1 VSVYAV
7 AELAISIG
15 DIALVQDVSFSIA
28 AGECVA
34 LVGES
39 GSGKSLTCMTP
50 FGLSPG
56 LASGSARLNGQELC
70 GLPEQDI
77 RRVRAR
83 DVGFVF
89 QQPLTALTPHLTVGA
104 QLIEAAMQ
112 AGGAKPTQAELAA
125 MLGRVGLAEPE
136 EKLDQFPHR
145 LSGGQRQRVMIAA
158 AIAHQPK
165 LLIADEP
172 TTALD
177 ASLRGGIM
185 ALINDFRTQ
194 QGLAVLLVSH
204 DLASVRG
211 FADRIIVL
219 RDGKMV
225 EAGPSAQIFAAPK
238 ADYTK
243 ALIAA
248 APSLDAPMPEKPPC
262 GDILLAAKD
271 IRVSFARPGW
281 RRGYFTAVDGVDLH
295 IREGEALALVGESGS
310 GKSTLGRAIVRL
322 GPCDSGSVTW
332 QGKTLPDRQ
341 KMRAEHRRLIQPV
354 FQDPLSSLDP
364 RWKVR
369 DIIAEPL
376 TWLDS
381 DANRDAKTRDA
392 INAVELGEEYLD
404 RSPRSLSGGQAQ
416 RVAIARA
423 LVAEPKMLLLDEATS
438 ALDVLVAAQIV
449 ALLQRLQRERGL
461 SLLAITHDL
470 ALARQ
475 LCHRIAVLD
484 QGKIVEIGGAE
495 AVITTPAHPVTQ
507 RLVAASQT

>member
-1 VSVYAV
+1 MSVYAV
-7 AELAISIG
+7 DGLSISVGGIRLVHDIG
-15 DIALVQDVSFSIA
+15 FTIE

-56 LASGSARLNGQELC
+56 QATGSARLNGTDYI
-70 GLPEQDI
+70 GLREDEI
-77 RRVRAR
+77 RLLRAR
-83 DVGFVF
+83 DAGFIF

-104 QLIEAAMQ
+104 QLAEAVMQ
-112 AGGAKPTQAELAA
+112 AGAAKPSKSELGA
-125 MLGRVGLAEPE
+125 MLDRVGLADPR

-158 AIAHQPK
+158 AIAHGPK

-177 ASLRGGIM
+177 ASLRTGIM
-185 ALINDFRTQ
+185 ALIDDLRRTQ
-194 QGLAVLLVSH
+194 DLAVLLVSH

-211 FADRIIVL
+211 SADKIVVM
-219 RDGKMV
+219 RAGQVV
-225 EAGPSAQIFAAPK
+225 ESGPSKRIFAAPS
-238 ADYTK
+238 ADYSK

-248 APSLDAPMPEKPPC
+248 APRLDSVLASRPAP
-262 GDILLAAKD
+262 GDVMLEAESIC
-271 IRVSFARPGW
+271 VSFARPGW
-281 RRGYFTAVDGVDLH
+281 RRGRFVAVDGVDLH

-310 GKSTLGRAIVRL
+310 GKSTLGRAIARL
-322 GPCDSGSVTW
+322 GPCDSGRVTW
-332 QGKTLPDRQ
+332 QGEALPDRA
-341 KMRAEHRRLIQPV
+341 KMRAAHRRLIQPV

-364 RWKVR
+364 RWTVE

-376 TWLDS
+376 KWLDPG
-381 DANRDAKTRDA
+381 AERAGKVRAA
-392 INAVELGEEYLD
+392 INAVELGEDFLK
-404 RSPRSLSGGQAQ
+404 RAPRSLSGGQAQ

-423 LVAEPKMLLLDEATS
+423 LVTDPKMLLLDEATS

-449 ALLQRLQRERGL
+449 ALLQRLQLERGL
-461 SLLAITHDL
+461 SLLMITHDL

-484 QGKIVEIGGAE
+484 QGKIVETGRAE
-495 AVITTPAHPVTQ
+495 AMIMTPAHQVTRQ
-507 RLVAASQT
+507 LVEASQS